1 MNGRT
6 IARKHGRLAW
16 ARTISVARPAPW
28 FAPIYAAF
36 AIGTGVVLGTFG
48 RGSLPADY
56 LVRPVAVIVL
66 LSFGIGVAALRT
78 GGYAV
83 AFATVAMAF
92 VMSPRYGIA
101 AALVIVAVVIVA
113 RLRHASVS
121 LGGPVLAVATMFML
135 AGVLNAA
142 PLLDLSPPAPL
153 AVPAKGP
160 PTYIVLLD
168 GYGRSD
174 SLASLGI
181 DNSSFIRELEG
192 RGFDHYA
199 DAHSLHGWT
208 QLTLTALL
216 TGQIEED
223 RLGDQE
229 ATRRRRA
236 TWTVPSGFATVAPPI
251 GTRHY
256 SRGFEARLRGYE
268 RFRSRPVGSKR
279 AISTCWPTSHGW
291 SPRPD

>member
-1 MNGRT
+1 MSHSYTRLPWPIDLPGLLLENRQLGAAFAPGSAGVTLEGRRFGV
-6 IARKHGRLAW
+6 AGLA
-16 ARTISVARPAPW
+16 SW

-36 AIGTGVVLGTFG
+36 AIGTGVVLGAFG

-56 LVRPVAVIVL
+56 LVRPVAVIVF
-66 LSFGIGVAALRT
+66 LSVGIGVAAMRT

-113 RLRHASVS
+113 RLRQASVS

-142 PLLDLSPPAPL
+142 PLIDLSPPGPL

-181 DNSSFIRELEG
+181 DNSVIRELEG
-192 RGFDHYA
+192 RGFDH
-199 DAHSLHGWT
+199 
-208 QLTLTALL
+208 
-216 TGQIEED
+216 
-223 RLGDQE
+223 
-229 ATRRRRA
+229 TRR
-236 TWTVPSGFATVAPPI
+236 V
-251 GTRHY
+251 
-256 SRGFEARLRGYE
+256 
-268 RFRSRPVGSKR
+268 
-279 AISTCWPTSHGW
+279 
-291 SPRPD
+291 